1 MPAMSLPRALSR
13 SICRVLIGVFLF
25 AQLAVAGYA
34 CPGLGQGT
42 SQAAEARAMPAGC
55 DQMDRDTANLCAEH
69 CHFGQQSSDTAP
81 MPVAIAPLPAQGPA
95 ATAERGLAV
104 AAGHPPDPVLTA
116 GINTLP
122 INGPDR
128 LSVTSDFMTMRA
140 IGLMQEFTRADKRK
154 ARAARFEQEAQAAEA
169 S

>member
-42 SQAAEARAMPAGC
+42 SQAAETRAMPAGC
-55 DQMDRDTANLCAEH
+55 DQMDRDAANLCAEH

-81 MPVAIAPLPAQGPA
+81 MPVAIAPLPALLYMLPA
-95 ATAERGLAV
+95 SDDADGATRPLPSANPLLD
-104 AAGHPPDPVLTA
+104 AAPPPHAILYCVLR
-116 GINTLP
+116 I
-122 INGPDR
+122 
-128 LSVTSDFMTMRA
+128 
-140 IGLMQEFTRADKRK
+140 
-154 ARAARFEQEAQAAEA
+154 
-169 S
+169 

>member
-69 CHFGQQSSDTAP
+69 CHFGQQSSDTASVP
-81 MPVAIAPLPAQGPA
+81 LVFAPVPSLLYVLPADAEEVDGATHPLPGADP
-95 ATAERGLAV
+95 RLV
-104 AAGHPPDPVLTA
+104 AAPPPHAILHCVLR
-116 GINTLP
+116 I
-122 INGPDR
+122 
-128 LSVTSDFMTMRA
+128 
-140 IGLMQEFTRADKRK
+140 
-154 ARAARFEQEAQAAEA
+154 
-169 S
+169 